1 MRGRRNQ
8 RNARNRMT
16 RLGNH
21 FIYLESRKL
30 STFTRFSTLC
40 YLNLNFFGIHQVFS
54 GYTETSGSDL
64 FGLTAQGNAIV
75 GFMETVGILSSF
87 TRITTGVQLVH
98 GQCHGFMRLF
108 TDRTKRHGAR
118 YKMLYNFLYRLYIFQ
133 WNRITVER
141 EEVTQE
147 YRTFLFIYPTRIFLE
162 LSITSQTSGQLQS
175 TDSFRIP
182 GMLLAILT
190 VGELTD
196 VRQQIVDLFCKT
208 CIMERL
214 VIFGNAFQSDT
225 SNG

>member
-16 RLGNH
+16 RLSNDFIH
-21 FIYLESRKL
+21 FESRKL
-30 STFTRFSTLC
+30 STFTWFSSLC
-40 YLNLNFFGIHQVFS
+40 HLNLDFFGIHQVFS
-54 GYTETSGSDL
+54 GYTETSGSYL
-64 FGLTAQGNAIV
+64 FGLTAQGNTIV
-75 GFMETVGILSSF
+75 GLMETVGIFSSF
-87 TRITTGVQLVH
+87 TCITAGVQLVH

-108 TDRTKRHGAR
+108 TDRTKRHGSR
-118 YKMLYNFLYRLYIFQ
+118 YKVLYNFLYRLYIFQ
-133 WNRITVER
+133 WNRITAEG
-141 EEVTQE
+141 EEITQE

-162 LSITSQTSGQLQS
+162 LGITSQTSGQLQS

-182 GMLLAILT
+182 GMFLAILT
-190 VGELTD
+190 VRELTD
-196 VRQQIVDLFCKT
+196 IRQQIVDLFCKT